1 MKKKWAQSD
10 QAFGM
15 LFCAVFLLLFVH
27 AYWKHE
33 ELRFWQLG
41 VAVLFLLV
49 ALIAP
54 QTLKPLN
61 KAWMKL
67 GDLLGLVFTPII
79 MGVLFFIAVTGMS
92 ILMKIFRAKFMPI
105 RLDPAARSYW
115 VNRDEPVE
123 KDRLKFQF

>member
-15 LFCAVFLLLFVH
+15 LFCAVFLVLFLH
-27 AYWKHE
+27 AYWKVG
-33 ELRFWQLG
+33 ELRLWQLA
-41 VAVLFLLV
+41 VAILFFLIALV
-49 ALIAP
+49 API
-54 QTLKPLN
+54 TLRPLN

-67 GDLLGLVFTPII
+67 GDLLGLIFTPII
-79 MGVLFFIAVTGMS
+79 MGVLFFFAVTGMS

-105 RLDPAARSYW
+105 RMEPDAKSYW
-115 VNRDEPVE
+115 VIREEPVE

>member
-15 LFCAVFLLLFVH
+15 LFCAVFLVLFFH
-27 AYWKHE
+27 AYRKLG
-33 ELRFWQLG
+33 ELRYWQLG
-41 VAVLFLLV
+41 IAVLFLLI

-67 GDLLGLVFTPII
+67 GDLMGLIFTPII
-79 MGVLFFIAVTGMS
+79 MGVLFFFAVTGMS

-105 RLDPAARSYW
+105 RMDPGARSYW
-115 VNRDEPVE
+115 VKREEPLDKE
-123 KDRLKFQF
+123 RLKFQF